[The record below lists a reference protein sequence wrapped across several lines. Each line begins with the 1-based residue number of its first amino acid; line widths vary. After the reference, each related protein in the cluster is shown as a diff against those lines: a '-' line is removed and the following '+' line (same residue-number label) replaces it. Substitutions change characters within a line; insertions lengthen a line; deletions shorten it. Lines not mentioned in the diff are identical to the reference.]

1 VILVELVS
9 VLFGNWS
16 LWLALWFG
24 LWSSESGKLRILDQS
39 LQIHLTVLMIRGSQF
54 RMREPSLACVM
65 ERSFVGMKLMVMIM
79 GILG

>member
-1 VILVELVS
+1 LGRLAILGLA
-9 VLFGNWS
+9 LM
-16 LWLALWFG
+16 WLA
-24 LWSSESGKLRILDQS
+24 
-39 LQIHLTVLMIRGSQF
+39 LTVLMIRGSLF